1 MSRSALWALRVLLVA
16 LCAAAFAVACSGDDD
31 PPASPADSPPAD
43 QQADQADQPAD
54 QPAVQQTDQQGD
66 QQDAQQDPLQVVVS
80 TQIIADWV
88 RQIGGDRV
96 EVVALV
102 PAGADVHTLEISPGD
117 VRDVAAADLVIINGA
132 TLEAAYEDVITSNT
146 DNLLV
151 LAEALEAAGI
161 ELHPFSDLSI
171 DPHAEDEHDDHQE
184 GEEHDDHDE
193 HEGDDDHD
201 EHDEDEAHDD
211 HEEDHEDA
219 HAAPAGRLLIS
230 DAEAA
235 SVSVIDLTTDTVSPA
250 LFDVAAPGARLYAS
264 PSNRFGFAL
273 ALGDEDDDDR
283 VHIFDGGIFLVAHGD
298 HYDLVESPISQL
310 PLELTHERPIHFVS
324 SHGWTAIFAD
334 GPGLALL
341 INEAELAEA
350 GGAYEPIALD
360 AGLQHGAALAVS
372 EEHIVVSSNNP
383 DYPDDSPSSLPL
395 GVEVR
400 DLDNRVIYDASNRS
414 CPALHGE
421 SHNSEGALFGC
432 AGGVLFLETHGG
444 EYDHWFIE
452 NPAELRE
459 GARIGSV
466 YGHHDS
472 PTFFGRASYR
482 DSEGFADEG
491 IWLIDP
497 ESGSVTLAL
506 SADDP
511 ADGSVGAAFGS
522 HGERFYVLTRDGR
535 LRIID
540 PHDGDLLVVADLID
554 PIDPEAPPAFTIV
567 GEMLYLADPAGARVI
582 AYHLEDL
589 EIEDEWALPGRPSRI
604 TFLGVADPAGAPD
617 AGHDEHDEDEH
628 GHEEDEDHDEHE
640 EGEDHD
646 DHGDEEDDHG
656 HAHAHGSEDPHFW
669 FDADFA
675 IASVEAIADAL
686 SALAPAANF
695 GQRAEAYIAE
705 INAVDAE
712 VRQTLAGL
720 PDSQRLLVT
729 FHDAFGYFARRYGL
743 TIAGF
748 VVEGPEQGISATSV
762 ANLIE
767 LIEHEGVTRIF
778 REPQFESTAIRSV
791 AEESGAE
798 LGIIWSQPQ
807 GDVLT
812 YLDMLR
818 ANAAAIA
825 EQ

>member
-1 MSRSALWALRVLLVA
+1 MSRFAVWALSALLIA
-16 LCAAAFAVACSGDDD
+16 LCAALAAACGEDD
-31 PPASPADSPPAD
+31 PPPPEPPPAAQ
-43 QQADQADQPAD
+43 QQADQEAQQPQA
-54 QPAVQQTDQQGD
+54 QTAQAQREDQQ
-66 QQDAQQDPLQVVVS
+66 QAQAEPLRVVVS

-102 PAGADVHTLEISPGD
+102 PAGADVHTLELSPGD
-117 VRDVAAADLVIINGA
+117 IRDVAAADLVVINGA
-132 TLEAAYEDVITSNT
+132 TLEAAYEDVIIDNT

-151 LAEALEAAGI
+151 LAEALEAAGL
-161 ELHPFSDLSI
+161 ELQPFSDLST
-171 DPHAEDEHDDHQE
+171 DPHAEDEHGHE
-184 GEEHDDHDE
+184 DDHDE
-193 HEGDDDHD
+193 GHEDDHD
-201 EHDEDEAHDD
+201 QEGHE
-211 HEEDHEDA
+211 HEEEEEHEHEEA

-235 SVSVIDLTTDTVSPA
+235 SVSVIDLTSDSVSPA

-273 ALGDEDDDDR
+273 ALGPEDDDDR

-310 PLELTHERPIHFVS
+310 PLELTAERPIHFVS

-341 INEAELAEA
+341 INEAELAEL

-372 EEHIVVSSNNP
+372 EDHIVVTSNNP

-414 CPALHGE
+414 CPAMHGE

-432 AGGVLFLETHGG
+432 GGGVLFLETHGG

-482 DSEGFADEG
+482 DSEGSSDEG

-497 ESGSVTLAL
+497 ESGSFTQVL
-506 SADDP
+506 SGDD
-511 ADGSVGAAFGS
+511 AATRSAGAAFGA
-522 HGERFYVLTRDGR
+522 HGERFYVLTHDGR
-535 LRIID
+535 LQIID
-540 PHDGDLLVVADLID
+540 PHDGDLLVVAELID
-554 PIDPEAPPAFTIV
+554 PIDPEAPPAFTIA

-604 TFLGVADPAGAPD
+604 AFVGVADPAGAP
-617 AGHDEHDEDEH
+617 AMGHDDHDEDEH
-628 GHEEDEDHDEHE
+628 AHEEEEDHDEHE

-646 DHGDEEDDHG
+646 DHGDEEDEHG

-675 IASVEAIADAL
+675 IASVEAITDAL
-686 SALAPAANF
+686 NALAPAAGF

-720 PDSQRLLVT
+720 SDSQRLLVT

-743 TIAGF
+743 TVAGF
-748 VVEGPEQGISATSV
+748 VVEGPEQGISATAV

-767 LIEHEGVTRIF
+767 LIEHEGVARIF
-778 REPQFESTAIRSV
+778 REPQFESTAIRTV
-791 AEESGAE
+791 ADESGADV
-798 LGIIWSQPQ
+798 GVIWSQPQ
-807 GDVLT
+807 GDVET
-812 YLDMLR
+812 FIDMLR
-818 ANAAAIA
+818 ANARAIA
-825 EQ
+825 GG

>member
-1 MSRSALWALRVLLVA
+1 MSRSALWALRALLVA

-43 QQADQADQPAD
+43 QQADQADQPA
-54 QPAVQQTDQQGD
+54 VRQTD
-66 QQDAQQDPLQVVVS
+66 QQDAQQDPVQVVVS
-80 TQIIADWV
+80 TQVIADWV

-102 PAGADVHTLEISPGD
+102 PAGADAHTLEISPGD

-132 TLEAAYEDVITSNT
+132 TLEAAYEDVIISNA

-211 HEEDHEDA
+211 HEEDHEGA

-235 SVSVIDLTTDTVSPA
+235 SVSVIDLTTDSVSPA
-250 LFDVAAPGARLYAS
+250 LFEVAAPGARLYAS

-341 INEAELAEA
+341 INEAELAEF

-452 NPAELRE
+452 NPAEMRE
-459 GARIGSV
+459 GAQIGSV

-472 PTFFGRASYR
+472 PTFFGQASYR

-567 GEMLYLADPAGARVI
+567 GEMLYLADPVGSRVI

-646 DHGDEEDDHG
+646 DHGDEEDGHG

-695 GQRAEAYIAE
+695 GERAEAYIAE

-720 PDSQRLLVT
+720 PESQRLLVT

>member
-219 HAAPAGRLLIS
+219 HAASAGRLLIS

-250 LFDVAAPGARLYAS
+250 LFNVAAPGARLYAS

-444 EYDHWFIE
+444 EYDHRFIE

-506 SADDP
+506 SAEDP

-540 PHDGDLLVVADLID
+540 PHDGELLVAADLID

-589 EIEDEWALPGRPSRI
+589 EIEEEWALPGRPSRI

-686 SALAPAANF
+686 NALAPAANF

>member
-43 QQADQADQPAD
+43 QQADQPAD
-54 QPAVQQTDQQGD
+54 QPAVRQTDQQDD
-66 QQDAQQDPLQVVVS
+66 QQDAQQDPVQVVVS

-88 RQIGGDRV
+88 RQIGGDLV
-96 EVVALV
+96 KVVALV

-161 ELHPFSDLSI
+161 ELHPFADLSI
-171 DPHAEDEHDDHQE
+171 DPDAEDEHGHME
-184 GEEHDDHDE
+184 DDHDE
-193 HEGDDDHD
+193 GHEDDHD
-201 EHDEDEAHDD
+201 QEG
-211 HEEDHEDA
+211 HEEEEEHGHEEA

-235 SVSVIDLTTDTVSPA
+235 SVSVIDLTTDSVSPA
-250 LFDVAAPGARLYAS
+250 LFEVAAPGARLYAS

-341 INEAELAEA
+341 INEAELAEL

-372 EEHIVVSSNNP
+372 EEHIIVSSNNP

-452 NPAELRE
+452 NPAEMRE

-472 PTFFGRASYR
+472 PTFFGQASYR

-567 GEMLYLADPAGARVI
+567 GEMLYLADPAGSRVI

-646 DHGDEEDDHG
+646 DHGDEEDGHG

-695 GQRAEAYIAE
+695 GERAEAYIAE

-720 PDSQRLLVT
+720 SESQRLLVT

>member
-1 MSRSALWALRVLLVA
+1 MSHSALWALRVLLVA
-16 LCAAAFAVACSGDDD
+16 LCAAAIAVACSGDDD

-43 QQADQADQPAD
+43 QQAAQPAD
-54 QPAVQQTDQQGD
+54 QLAVQQTDQQDD

-96 EVVALV
+96 EVTALV

-161 ELHPFSDLSI
+161 ELQPFTDLST
-171 DPHAEDEHDDHQE
+171 DPHAEDEHGHME
-184 GEEHDDHDE
+184 DDHDE
-193 HEGDDDHD
+193 GHEDDHD
-201 EHDEDEAHDD
+201 QEG
-211 HEEDHEDA
+211 HEEEEEHEHEEG
-219 HAAPAGRLLIS
+219 HAAAAGRLLIS

-235 SVSVIDLTTDTVSPA
+235 SVSVIDLTTESVSPA

-264 PSNRFGFAL
+264 PSSRFGFAL

-283 VHIFDGGIFLVAHGD
+283 VHIFDGGIFLAAHGD
-298 HYDLVESPISQL
+298 HYDLVMSPISQL
-310 PLELTHERPIHFVS
+310 PLELAYERPIHFVS

-341 INEAELAEA
+341 INEAELVEL

-482 DSEGFADEG
+482 DSEGSADEG
-491 IWLIDP
+491 VWLIDP

-511 ADGSVGAAFGS
+511 ADGSVGAAFGP

-535 LRIID
+535 LRILD

-567 GEMLYLADPAGARVI
+567 GEILYLADPAVGRVI

-604 TFLGVADPAGAPD
+604 VFLGVADPADAPA

-640 EGEDHD
+640 EGEEHD
-646 DHGDEEDDHG
+646 DHGDEEDGHG

-712 VRQTLAGL
+712 VRELLAGL
-720 PDSQRLLVT
+720 SDSQRLLVT

-748 VVEGPEQGISATSV
+748 VVEGPEQGISATAV

-767 LIEHEGVTRIF
+767 LIEHEGVARIF
-778 REPQFESTAIRSV
+778 REPQFDSTAIRSV

-812 YLDMLR
+812 YTELLR

>member
-1 MSRSALWALRVLLVA
+1 MSRFVRLA
-16 LCAAAFAVACSGDDD
+16 LCAALAVLCAALIAVACSDSDQEAPQVQQQ
-31 PPASPADSPPAD
+31 PPTQEQQQAQSEAQQPQSRTEQSQRED
-43 QQADQADQPAD
+43 QQQA
-54 QPAVQQTDQQGD
+54 QGE
-66 QQDAQQDPLQVVVS
+66 PLRVTVS
-80 TQIIADWV
+80 TQVIADWV

-102 PAGADVHTLEISPGD
+102 PAGADVHTLELSPGD
-117 VRDVAAADLVIINGA
+117 IRDVAAADLVIINGA
-132 TLEAAYEDVITSNT
+132 TLEAAYEDVIIDNA

-151 LAEALEAAGI
+151 LAEALEAAGL
-161 ELHPFSDLSI
+161 ELQPFTDLSA
-171 DPHAEDEHDDHQE
+171 DPHAEDEHGHE
-184 GEEHDDHDE
+184 DDHDQE
-193 HEGDDDHD
+193 GHEDDDEGHEDDHD
-201 EHDEDEAHDD
+201 QEGHE
-211 HEEDHEDA
+211 HEEA

-235 SVSVIDLTTDTVSPA
+235 SVSVIDLATDSVSPA

-273 ALGDEDDDDR
+273 ALGPDDDDDR

-310 PLELTHERPIHFVS
+310 PLELTDERPIHFVS

-334 GPGLALL
+334 GTGRALL
-341 INEAELAEA
+341 INEAELASLGA
-350 GGAYEPIALD
+350 AYEPIALD

-372 EEHIVVSSNNP
+372 EEHIVVTSNNP
-383 DYPDDSPSSLPL
+383 DYPEDSPSSLPL

-400 DLDNRVIYDASNRS
+400 TLDNEVVYDASNRS
-414 CPALHGE
+414 CPAMHGE
-421 SHNSEGALFGC
+421 SHNEEGALFGC
-432 AGGVLFLETHGG
+432 GGGVLFLHTHGG

-452 NPAELRE
+452 NPAEMRE

-472 PTFFGRASYR
+472 PNFFGRASYR
-482 DSEGFADEG
+482 DSEGSADEG
-491 IWLIDP
+491 IWMIDP
-497 ESGSVTLAL
+497 ESGSVTAVLPT
-506 SADDP
+506 DDP
-511 ADGSVGAAFGS
+511 ANRSVGAAFGP
-522 HGERFYVLTRDGR
+522 HGERFYVLTHDGR
-535 LRIID
+535 LQIID
-540 PHDGDLLVVADLID
+540 PNDGDLLVVADLID
-554 PIDPEAPPAFTIV
+554 PIDPEAPPAFTIA

-617 AGHDEHDEDEH
+617 QGHDEHDEDEH
-628 GHEEDEDHDEHE
+628 AHEEDEEHDEHE

-646 DHGDEEDDHG
+646 DHGDEEDEHG

-686 SALAPAANF
+686 DALAPAANF
-695 GQRAEAYIAE
+695 GQRADAYIAE

-720 PDSQRLLVT
+720 SDSQRLLVT

-743 TIAGF
+743 TVAGF
-748 VVEGPEQGISATSV
+748 VVEGPEQGISATAV

-767 LIEHEGVTRIF
+767 LIEHEGVARIF
-778 REPQFESTAIRSV
+778 REPQFESTAIRTV
-791 AEESGAE
+791 ADESGAE
-798 LGIIWSQPQ
+798 LGVIWSQPQ

-812 YLDMLR
+812 YVDMLR
-818 ANAAAIA
+818 ANARAVAG
-825 EQ
+825 E

>member
-1 MSRSALWALRVLLVA
+1 MSRFVRSA
-16 LCAAAFAVACSGDDD
+16 LCAALAALCAVLIAVACSDSDQEAQQVQQQ
-31 PPASPADSPPAD
+31 PPSQEQQQSSAVPAPRQEQ
-43 QQADQADQPAD
+43 QQAQAE
-54 QPAVQQTDQQGD
+54 
-66 QQDAQQDPLQVVVS
+66 PLRVTVS
-80 TQIIADWV
+80 TQVIADWV

-102 PAGADVHTLEISPGD
+102 PAGADVHTLELSPGD
-117 VRDVAAADLVIINGA
+117 IRDVAAADLVIINGA
-132 TLEAAYEDVITSNT
+132 TLEAAYEDVIIDNT
-146 DNLLV
+146 DNLLI
-151 LAEALEAAGI
+151 LAEALEAAGF
-161 ELHPFSDLSI
+161 ELQPFSDLST
-171 DPHAEDEHDDHQE
+171 DPHAEDEHGHE
-184 GEEHDDHDE
+184 DDHDQE
-193 HEGDDDHD
+193 GHE
-201 EHDEDEAHDD
+201 EDEDE
-211 HEEDHEDA
+211 HEDEDA
-219 HAAPAGRLLIS
+219 HAAPTGRLLVS
-230 DAEAA
+230 DADAA
-235 SVSVIDLTTDTVSPA
+235 TLSVIDLTADSVSPA
-250 LFDVAAPGARLYAS
+250 LFNVAAPGARLYPS

-273 ALGDEDDDDR
+273 ALGPEDGDDR

-310 PLELTHERPIHFVS
+310 PLELTAQRPIHFVS

-334 GPGLALL
+334 EPGLVLL
-341 INEAELAEA
+341 VNEAELAEL
-350 GGAYEPIALD
+350 GAAYAPIALN

-414 CPALHGE
+414 CPALRGE
-421 SHNSEGALFGC
+421 SHNEEGALFGC

-452 NPAELRE
+452 NPAEMHE
-459 GARIGSV
+459 DARIGSV

-472 PTFFGRASYR
+472 PTFFGRATYR
-482 DSEGFADEG
+482 NDEGFVDDG

-497 ESGSVTLAL
+497 ESGSITSAL
-506 SADDP
+506 PADDP
-511 ADGSVGAAFGS
+511 ADSSVGAAFGP
-522 HGERFYVLTRDGR
+522 HGERFYVLTSDGR

-554 PIDPEAPPAFTIV
+554 PIDPQASPAFTIV
-567 GEMLYLADPAGARVI
+567 GKMLYLADPAGSRVI

-589 EIEDEWALPGRPSRI
+589 EIEDEWSLPGRPNRI
-604 TFLGVADPAGAPD
+604 TFLGVADLDGSPD
-617 AGHDEHDEDEH
+617 EGHDDHDEDEH
-628 GHEEDEDHDEHE
+628 EEDEEHDEHE
-640 EGEDHD
+640 EDEDHD
-646 DHGDEEDDHG
+646 DHGDEEDEHG
-656 HAHAHGSEDPHFW
+656 HAHGSEDPHFW

-675 IASVEAIADAL
+675 IASVEVIADAL
-686 SALAPAANF
+686 DALAPAANF
-695 GQRAEAYIAE
+695 NQRAQNYIAE

-712 VRQTLAGL
+712 IRQLLADL

-743 TIAGF
+743 TVAGF
-748 VVEGPEQGISATSV
+748 VVEGPEQGISATAV

-767 LIEHEGVTRIF
+767 LIEHEGVARIF
-778 REPQFESTAIRSV
+778 REPQFESTAIRTV
-791 AEESGAE
+791 ADESGAE

-812 YLDMLR
+812 YVELLR
-818 ANAAAIA
+818 ANARAVAG
-825 EQ
+825 E